1 MDALL
6 LGMVTV
12 LVVVKVCTDGL
23 LINAIDADDDV
34 VDCTGAL
41 LLTVVAVAAD
51 VLTGIAVTSLDPGGI
66 WKINPFP

>member
-41 LLTVVAVAAD
+41 LLVAD

-66 WKINPFP
+66 WNINPFP